1 MQSQRLEHVE
11 HGAGR
16 AAPVPFVAKVATLP
30 GGRVCR
36 KVAKV
41 ASRNTARGAIR
52 PRQFLVVGG
61 PGGRVVPASAIKRL
75 AFHSNAGA
83 RPRPGVFGPIRAR
96 GIKWAQRRG
105 GCPAVIIHRESTGR
119 GGSIAS
125 DNTAAEQCGARR
137 PDREHSRGLARL
149 PKRCRQGR
157 GVNSIK
163 PAARLLYFDLWRTIG
178 GRCDASF

>member
-16 AAPVPFVAKVATLP
+16 AAPVPF
-30 GGRVCR
+30 
-36 KVAKV
+36 VAKV

-83 RPRPGVFGPIRAR
+83 RPRPGVFGPIRARAR